1 MRIILPIYYYYI
13 LSFATS
19 HPRQYLLKCLHL
31 QQLLQ
36 NKQQNLEAFDAEQE
50 ASALAEEEMNEDLDE
65 EDEELEDDYDE
76 EDDEEGL
83 YGDTPPL
90 EAFLIK
96 LIGEQNTTDSDAC

>member
-1 MRIILPIYYYYI
+1 
-13 LSFATS
+13 
-19 HPRQYLLKCLHL
+19 
-31 QQLLQ
+31 
-36 NKQQNLEAFDAEQE
+36 
-50 ASALAEEEMNEDLDE
+50 MNEDLDE